1 MRKIKRQTKIIATIG
16 PATESEELLSKII
29 REGVDVLRLNMAH
42 ADHDWIRMITKR
54 IRQVGK
60 NIGREPAIM
69 MDVRARNSH
78 WISSPCCKY

>member
-54 IRQVGK
+54 IRQVS
-60 NIGREPAIM
+60 ILT
-69 MDVRARNSH
+69 
-78 WISSPCCKY
+78 